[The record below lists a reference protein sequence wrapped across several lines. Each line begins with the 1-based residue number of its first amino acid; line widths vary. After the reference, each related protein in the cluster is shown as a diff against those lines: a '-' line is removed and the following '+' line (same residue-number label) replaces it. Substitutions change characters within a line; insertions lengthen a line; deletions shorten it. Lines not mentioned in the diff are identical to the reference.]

1 MSARILYSEVIIP
14 GFLRGVDYCIFRV
27 NRSFD
32 GSFDGRGK
40 AHSYICGTRRSD
52 NTSLFPATI
61 TWRISG
67 GFACDESN
75 SIWPVSKLIAEG
87 ITIVRNDGFAH
98 FMGNFQIIKETPG
111 QPDITYFEGTME
123 LIGRSG
129 SHQQLGE
136 QCNQDNHIEGWLI
149 GQGGKPVPEYTLRAV
164 IVAKGPLSSGVWP
177 FADTTVDRITGTL
190 MKAL

>member
-1 MSARILYSEVIIP
+1 MSAHSYSEVLIP
-14 GFLRGVDYCIFRV
+14 SFLRGVDYCIFRV

-32 GSFDGRGK
+32 GVFDGGERARSYTCGK
-40 AHSYICGTRRSD
+40 GRPD

-61 TWRISG
+61 TWRVSG
-67 GFACDESN
+67 GFACDESD
-75 SIWPVSKLIAEG
+75 SIWPVSQLIAEG

-98 FMGNFQIIKETPG
+98 FMGNFRIITKTPG

-136 QCNQDNHIEGWLI
+136 QCNQIDHIEGWLI
-149 GQGGKPVPEYTLRAV
+149 GQGRQPVLEYTLRAV
-164 IVAKGPLSSGVWP
+164 IVAKGPLSSGVWG
-177 FADTTVDRITGTL
+177 FLDTTVDRITGTL
-190 MKAL
+190 VKAL